1 MVLPLQM
8 FALLCEVFLGLFI
21 SHIVLPD
28 HMIVSVLCRLIH
40 SLEVAINKINKKTC
54 HYANILV
61 KYPCKGT
68 SF

>member
-1 MVLPLQM
+1 
-8 FALLCEVFLGLFI
+8 
-21 SHIVLPD
+21 
-28 HMIVSVLCRLIH
+28 MIVYVPCSLIH

-61 KYPCKGT
+61 KYPCKET